1 MLNRIRLIWLFQ
13 YIFVSLHHKYMKHKG
28 SRCDFTK
35 ERDADILR
43 AYKEIISVRDNIGLL
58 EIERR
63 LLQSP
68 SKRFWVSVDRA
79 YNVILNMLN
88 GKSISNMNS
97 QKRAMF
103 QEIFRRYKIYSKE
116 HPSLTK
122 MDVIWRVCNQE
133 APSFYLTPKSLHVI
147 LHRVR
152 KEEKKRCYELRQRKL
167 HFIQGT
173 L

>member
-35 ERDADILR
+35 ERDADILM
-43 AYKEIISVRDNIGLL
+43 AYKEVISVRDNIGLL

-97 QKRAMF
+97 QKRKMF

-122 MDVIWRVCNQE
+122 MDVIWHVCNQE
-133 APSFYLTPKSLHVI
+133 APSFYLTPKSMHVI

-167 HFIQGT
+167 HFIQDT

>member
-1 MLNRIRLIWLFQ
+1 MLNHIRLIWLFQ

-43 AYKEIISVRDNIGLL
+43 AYKEVISVRDNIGLL

-97 QKRAMF
+97 QKREMF
-103 QEIFRRYKIYSKE
+103 QEIFRRFKIYSKE

-122 MDVIWRVCNQE
+122 MDVIWHVCNQE
-133 APSFYLTPKSLHVI
+133 APSFYLTPKSMHVI

-152 KEEKKRCYELRQRKL
+152 KEEKKRCYELHQRKL
-167 HFIQGT
+167 HFIHGT

>member
-1 MLNRIRLIWLFQ
+1 MLNHIRLIWLFQ

-43 AYKEIISVRDNIGLL
+43 AYKEVISVRDNIGLL

-97 QKRAMF
+97 QKREMF
-103 QEIFRRYKIYSKE
+103 QEIFRRFKIYSKE

-122 MDVIWRVCNQE
+122 MDVIWHVCNQE

-167 HFIQGT
+167 HYIQGT

>member
-1 MLNRIRLIWLFQ
+1 MLNHIRLIWLFQ
-13 YIFVSLHHKYMKHKG
+13 YIFVYLHHKYMKHKG

-43 AYKEIISVRDNIGLL
+43 AYKEVISVRDNIGLL

-88 GKSISNMNS
+88 GKSISNMNY
-97 QKRAMF
+97 QKREMF
-103 QEIFRRYKIYSKE
+103 QEIFRRFKIYSKE

-122 MDVIWRVCNQE
+122 MDVIWHVCNQE
-133 APSFYLTPKSLHVI
+133 APSFYLTPKSMHVI

>member
-1 MLNRIRLIWLFQ
+1 MLNHIRLIWLFQ
-13 YIFVSLHHKYMKHKG
+13 YIFVYLHHKYMKHKG

-43 AYKEIISVRDNIGLL
+43 AYKEVISVRDNIGLL

-97 QKRAMF
+97 QKREMF
-103 QEIFRRYKIYSKE
+103 KEIFRRYKIYSKE

-122 MDVIWRVCNQE
+122 MDVIWHVCNQE
-133 APSFYLTPKSLHVI
+133 APSFYLTPKSMHVI

-167 HFIQGT
+167 HFIHGT

>member
-1 MLNRIRLIWLFQ
+1 MLNHIRLILLFQ
-13 YIFVSLHHKYMKHKG
+13 YIFVSLHHTMKHKG

-43 AYKEIISVRDNIGLL
+43 AYKEVISVRDNIGLL

-97 QKRAMF
+97 QKREMF
-103 QEIFRRYKIYSKE
+103 QEIFRRFKIYSKE

-122 MDVIWRVCNQE
+122 MDVIWHVCNQE
-133 APSFYLTPKSLHVI
+133 APSFYLTPKSMHVI

-152 KEEKKRCYELRQRKL
+152 KEEKKRCYELRQRKF

>member
-1 MLNRIRLIWLFQ
+1 MLNHIRLIWLFQ

-43 AYKEIISVRDNIGLL
+43 AYKEVISVRDNIGLL

-79 YNVILNMLN
+79 YNVILNMIN

-97 QKRAMF
+97 QKREMF
-103 QEIFRRYKIYSKE
+103 QEIFRRFKIYSKE

-122 MDVIWRVCNQE
+122 MDVIWHVCNQE
-133 APSFYLTPKSLHVI
+133 APSFYLTPKSMHVI

-167 HFIQGT
+167 HFIHGT

>member
-1 MLNRIRLIWLFQ
+1 MLNHIRLIWLFQ

-43 AYKEIISVRDNIGLL
+43 AYKEVISVRDNIGLL

-97 QKRAMF
+97 QKIEMF

-122 MDVIWRVCNQE
+122 MDVIWHVCNQE
-133 APSFYLTPKSLHVI
+133 APSFYLTPKSMHVI

>member
-1 MLNRIRLIWLFQ
+1 MLNHIRLIWLFQ

-43 AYKEIISVRDNIGLL
+43 AYKEVISVRDNIGLL

-88 GKSISNMNS
+88 GKPISNMNS
-97 QKRAMF
+97 QKREMF
-103 QEIFRRYKIYSKE
+103 QEIFRRFKIYSKE

-122 MDVIWRVCNQE
+122 MDVIWHVCNQE
-133 APSFYLTPKSLHVI
+133 APSFYLTPKSMHVI

>member
-1 MLNRIRLIWLFQ
+1 MLNHIRLIWLFQ
-13 YIFVSLHHKYMKHKG
+13 YIFVYLHHKYMKHKG

-43 AYKEIISVRDNIGLL
+43 AYKEVISVRDNIGLL

-79 YNVILNMLN
+79 YNVILNMIN

-97 QKRAMF
+97 QKREMF

-122 MDVIWRVCNQE
+122 MDVIWHVCNQE
-133 APSFYLTPKSLHVI
+133 APSFYLTPKSMHVI

-152 KEEKKRCYELRQRKL
+152 KEDKKRCYELRQKKL
-167 HFIQGT
+167 HFIHGT

>member
-1 MLNRIRLIWLFQ
+1 MLNHIRLIWLFQ

-43 AYKEIISVRDNIGLL
+43 AYKEVISVRDNIGLL

-97 QKRAMF
+97 QKREMF
-103 QEIFRRYKIYSKE
+103 QEIFRRFKIYSKE

-122 MDVIWRVCNQE
+122 MDVIWHVCNQE
-133 APSFYLTPKSLHVI
+133 APSFYLTPKSMHVI

-167 HFIQGT
+167 HFIHGT

>member
-1 MLNRIRLIWLFQ
+1 MLNHIRLIWLFQ

-43 AYKEIISVRDNIGLL
+43 AYKEVISVRDNIGLL

-97 QKRAMF
+97 RKREMF

-122 MDVIWRVCNQE
+122 MDVIWHVCNQE
-133 APSFYLTPKSLHVI
+133 APSFYLTPKSMHVI

-152 KEEKKRCYELRQRKL
+152 TEEKKRCYELRQRKL

>member
-1 MLNRIRLIWLFQ
+1 MLNHIRLIWLFQ

-43 AYKEIISVRDNIGLL
+43 AYKEVISVRDNIGLL

-97 QKRAMF
+97 QKREMF
-103 QEIFRRYKIYSKE
+103 QEIFRRFKTYSKE

-122 MDVIWRVCNQE
+122 MDVIWHVCNQE
-133 APSFYLTPKSLHVI
+133 APSFYLTPKSMHVI

>member
-1 MLNRIRLIWLFQ
+1 MLNHIRLIWLFQ

-43 AYKEIISVRDNIGLL
+43 AYKEVISVRDNIGLL

-88 GKSISNMNS
+88 GKSISYMNS
-97 QKRAMF
+97 QKREMF
-103 QEIFRRYKIYSKE
+103 QEIFRRFKIYSKE

-122 MDVIWRVCNQE
+122 MDVIWHVCNQE

>member
-1 MLNRIRLIWLFQ
+1 MLNHIRLIWLFQ

-43 AYKEIISVRDNIGLL
+43 AYKEVISVRDNIGLL

-88 GKSISNMNS
+88 GKSINNMNS
-97 QKRAMF
+97 QKREMF
-103 QEIFRRYKIYSKE
+103 QEIFRRFKIFSKE

-122 MDVIWRVCNQE
+122 MDVIWHVCNQE
-133 APSFYLTPKSLHVI
+133 APSFYLTPKSMHVI

>member
-1 MLNRIRLIWLFQ
+1 MLNHIRLIWLFQ

-43 AYKEIISVRDNIGLL
+43 AYKEVISVRDNIGLL

-79 YNVILNMLN
+79 YNVILNLLN
-88 GKSISNMNS
+88 GKSINNMNS
-97 QKRAMF
+97 QKREMF

-122 MDVIWRVCNQE
+122 MDVIWYVCNQE
-133 APSFYLTPKSLHVI
+133 APSFYLTPKSMHVI

>member
-1 MLNRIRLIWLFQ
+1 MLNHIRLIWLFQ

-43 AYKEIISVRDNIGLL
+43 AYKEVISVRDNIGLL

-97 QKRAMF
+97 QKREMF
-103 QEIFRRYKIYSKE
+103 QEIFRRFKIYSKE

-122 MDVIWRVCNQE
+122 MDVIWHVCNQE
-133 APSFYLTPKSLHVI
+133 APSFYLTPKSMHVI

-167 HFIQGT
+167 HSIQGT

>member
-1 MLNRIRLIWLFQ
+1 MLNHIRLIWLFK

-43 AYKEIISVRDNIGLL
+43 AYKEVISVRDNIGLL

-97 QKRAMF
+97 QKREMF
-103 QEIFRRYKIYSKE
+103 HEIFRRFKIYSKE

-122 MDVIWRVCNQE
+122 MDVIWHVCNQE
-133 APSFYLTPKSLHVI
+133 APSFYLTPKSMHVI

>member
-13 YIFVSLHHKYMKHKG
+13 YIFVSLHHKNMKHKG

-43 AYKEIISVRDNIGLL
+43 AYKEVISVRDNIGLL

-97 QKRAMF
+97 QKREMF

-122 MDVIWRVCNQE
+122 MDVIWHVCNQE
-133 APSFYLTPKSLHVI
+133 APSFYLTPKSMHVI
-147 LHRVR
+147 LHRAR
-152 KEEKKRCYELRQRKL
+152 KEEKKRCYELRQRKS

>member
-43 AYKEIISVRDNIGLL
+43 AYKEVISVRDNIGLL

-97 QKRAMF
+97 QKREMF
-103 QEIFRRYKIYSKE
+103 QEIFRRFKIYSKE

-122 MDVIWRVCNQE
+122 MDVIWNVCNQE
-133 APSFYLTPKSLHVI
+133 APSFYLTPKSMHVI

>member
-1 MLNRIRLIWLFQ
+1 MVVSIHFC
-13 YIFVSLHHKYMKHKG
+13 IFASYTMKHKG

-43 AYKEIISVRDNIGLL
+43 AYKKIISVRDNIGIL

-68 SKRFWVSVDRA
+68 SKRFWVSSDRA

-88 GKSISNMNS
+88 GKSISSMNP

-122 MDVIWRVCNQE
+122 MDAICHVCNQE
-133 APSFYLTPKSLHVI
+133 APSFYLTPKSMHVI

-152 KEEKKRCYELRQRKL
+152 KEEKKRCYELRQRRL
-167 HFIQGT
+167 RFMHGT

>member
-1 MLNRIRLIWLFQ
+1 MLNHIRLIWLFQ

-43 AYKEIISVRDNIGLL
+43 AYKEVISVRDNIGLL

-97 QKRAMF
+97 QKREMF
-103 QEIFRRYKIYSKE
+103 QEIFRRFKIYSKE

-122 MDVIWRVCNQE
+122 MDVIWHVCNQE
-133 APSFYLTPKSLHVI
+133 APSFYLTPKSMHVI

-152 KEEKKRCYELRQRKL
+152 KEEKKRCNELRQRKL

>member
-13 YIFVSLHHKYMKHKG
+13 YIFVSLHHKNMKHKG
-28 SRCDFTK
+28 SRCDFKK
-35 ERDADILR
+35 ELDANR
-43 AYKEIISVRDNIGLL
+43 FRSYKDVITVRFNIGLL

-97 QKRAMF
+97 QKREMF

-122 MDVIWRVCNQE
+122 MDVIWHVCNQE
-133 APSFYLTPKSLHVI
+133 APSFYLTPKSMHVI

-152 KEEKKRCYELRQRKL
+152 KEEKRRCYELRQRKL

>member
-1 MLNRIRLIWLFQ
+1 MLNHIRLIWLFQ

-43 AYKEIISVRDNIGLL
+43 AYKEVISVRDNIGLL

-97 QKRAMF
+97 QKREMF
-103 QEIFRRYKIYSKE
+103 QEIFRRFKIYSKE

-122 MDVIWRVCNQE
+122 TDVIWHVCNQE

>member
-1 MLNRIRLIWLFQ
+1 
-13 YIFVSLHHKYMKHKG
+13 MKHKG

-43 AYKEIISVRDNIGLL
+43 AYKEVISVRDNIGLL

-97 QKRAMF
+97 QKREMF
-103 QEIFRRYKIYSKE
+103 QEIFRRFKIYSKE

-122 MDVIWRVCNQE
+122 MDVIWHVCNQE
-133 APSFYLTPKSLHVI
+133 APSFYLTPKSMHVI

-152 KEEKKRCYELRQRKL
+152 KEEKKRCHELCQIKL

>member
-1 MLNRIRLIWLFQ
+1 MVVSIHFC
-13 YIFVSLHHKYMKHKG
+13 IFASYTMKHKG

-43 AYKEIISVRDNIGLL
+43 AYKEVISVRDNIGLL

-97 QKRAMF
+97 QKREMF
-103 QEIFRRYKIYSKE
+103 QEIFRRFKIYSKE

-122 MDVIWRVCNQE
+122 MDVIWHVCNQE
-133 APSFYLTPKSLHVI
+133 APSFYLTPKSMHVI

-152 KEEKKRCYELRQRKL
+152 KEEKKRCHELCQRKL
-167 HFIQGT
+167 HFIQST

>member
-43 AYKEIISVRDNIGLL
+43 AYKEVISVRDNIGLL

-97 QKRAMF
+97 QKREMF
-103 QEIFRRYKIYSKE
+103 QEIFRRFKIYSKE

-122 MDVIWRVCNQE
+122 MDVIWQVCNQE
-133 APSFYLTPKSLHVI
+133 APSFYLTPKSMHVI

>member
-43 AYKEIISVRDNIGLL
+43 AYKEVISVRDNIGLL

-97 QKRAMF
+97 QKREMF

-122 MDVIWRVCNQE
+122 MDVIWHVCNQE
-133 APSFYLTPKSLHVI
+133 APSFYLTSKSMHVI

>member
-43 AYKEIISVRDNIGLL
+43 AYKEVISVRDNIGLL

-97 QKRAMF
+97 QKREMF

-122 MDVIWRVCNQE
+122 MDVIWQVCNQE

>member
-1 MLNRIRLIWLFQ
+1 MLNHIRLIWLFQ

-43 AYKEIISVRDNIGLL
+43 AYKEVISVRDNIGLL

-79 YNVILNMLN
+79 YNVILSMLN

-97 QKRAMF
+97 QKREMF
-103 QEIFRRYKIYSKE
+103 QEIFRRFKIYSKE

-122 MDVIWRVCNQE
+122 MDVIWHVCNQE
-133 APSFYLTPKSLHVI
+133 APSFYLTPKSMHVI

>member
-1 MLNRIRLIWLFQ
+1 
-13 YIFVSLHHKYMKHKG
+13 MKHKG
-28 SRCDFTK
+28 SRCDFTN

-43 AYKEIISVRDNIGLL
+43 AYKEVISVRDNIGLL

-97 QKRAMF
+97 QKREMF
-103 QEIFRRYKIYSKE
+103 QEIFRRFKIYSKE

-122 MDVIWRVCNQE
+122 MDVIWHVCNQE
-133 APSFYLTPKSLHVI
+133 APSFYLTPKSMHVI

-152 KEEKKRCYELRQRKL
+152 KEEKKRCHELCQRKL

>member
-1 MLNRIRLIWLFQ
+1 MLNHIRLIWLFQ

-43 AYKEIISVRDNIGLL
+43 AYKEVISVRDNIGLL

-88 GKSISNMNS
+88 GKSINNMNS
-97 QKRAMF
+97 QKREMF

-122 MDVIWRVCNQE
+122 MDVIWHVCNQE
-133 APSFYLTPKSLHVI
+133 APSFYLTPKSMHVI

-152 KEEKKRCYELRQRKL
+152 NEEKKRCYELRQRKL

>member
-1 MLNRIRLIWLFQ
+1 MLNHIRLIWLFQ

-88 GKSISNMNS
+88 GKSINNMNS
-97 QKRAMF
+97 QKREMF

-122 MDVIWRVCNQE
+122 MDVIWHVCNQE
-133 APSFYLTPKSLHVI
+133 APSFYLTPKSMHVI

-167 HFIQGT
+167 QSTQGT

>member
-1 MLNRIRLIWLFQ
+1 
-13 YIFVSLHHKYMKHKG
+13 MKHKG

-68 SKRFWVSVDRA
+68 SRRFWVSADRA
-79 YNVILNMLN
+79 YNVILNMLK
-88 GKSISNMNS
+88 GKPISNM
-97 QKRAMF
+97 KPMTREMF
-103 QEIFRRYKIYSKE
+103 QEIFRRFKIYSKE

-122 MDVIWRVCNQE
+122 MDVIWHVCNQE
-133 APSFYLTPKSLHVI
+133 APSFYLTPKSMHVI

-152 KEEKKRCYELRQRKL
+152 KEEKRRCYELLQRRL
-167 HFIQGT
+167 RFMLDT

>member
-1 MLNRIRLIWLFQ
+1 MLNHIRLIWLFQ
-13 YIFVSLHHKYMKHKG
+13 YIFVSLHHRYMKHKG

-43 AYKEIISVRDNIGLL
+43 AYKEVISVRDNIGLL

-97 QKRAMF
+97 QKREMF
-103 QEIFRRYKIYSKE
+103 QEIFRRFKIYSKE

-122 MDVIWRVCNQE
+122 MDVIWHVCNQE
-133 APSFYLTPKSLHVI
+133 APSFYLTPKSMHVI
-147 LHRVR
+147 LHRAR

-167 HFIQGT
+167 HFIHGT

>member
-1 MLNRIRLIWLFQ
+1 MLNHIRLIWLFQ

-43 AYKEIISVRDNIGLL
+43 AYKEVISVRDNIGLL

-88 GKSISNMNS
+88 GKSINNMNS
-97 QKRAMF
+97 QKREMF

-122 MDVIWRVCNQE
+122 MDVIWYVCNQE
-133 APSFYLTPKSLHVI
+133 APSFYLTPKSMHVI

>member
-1 MLNRIRLIWLFQ
+1 MLNHIRLIWLFQ

-43 AYKEIISVRDNIGLL
+43 AYKEVISVRDNIGLL

-68 SKRFWVSVDRA
+68 SKRFWVSADRA

-97 QKRAMF
+97 QKREMF
-103 QEIFRRYKIYSKE
+103 QEIFRRFKIYSKE

-122 MDVIWRVCNQE
+122 MDVIWHVCNQE
-133 APSFYLTPKSLHVI
+133 APSFYLTPKSMHVI

-167 HFIQGT
+167 HSIQGT

>member
-1 MLNRIRLIWLFQ
+1 MAVSIHFC
-13 YIFVSLHHKYMKHKG
+13 IFASYTMKHKG

-43 AYKEIISVRDNIGLL
+43 TYKNIISVRDNIGLL

-97 QKRAMF
+97 QKREMF
-103 QEIFRRYKIYSKE
+103 QEIFRRFKIYSKE

-122 MDVIWRVCNQE
+122 MDVVWHICNQE
-133 APSFYLTPKSLHVI
+133 APSFYLTPKSMHVI